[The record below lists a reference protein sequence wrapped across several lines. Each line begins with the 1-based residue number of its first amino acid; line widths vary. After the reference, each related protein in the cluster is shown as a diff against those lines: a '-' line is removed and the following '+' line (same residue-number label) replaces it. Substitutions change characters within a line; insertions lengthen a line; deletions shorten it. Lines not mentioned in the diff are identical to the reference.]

1 VTSKRRRWA
10 RWATGSSILLLL
22 LAVFSLYFQLY
33 PEFIT
38 AADPESNYVANVGP
52 GQQYDFQVDD
62 GAVLRALRVKES
74 GEPEAELR
82 LFGPDGEEIPGR
94 GPGLLDSDR
103 PGSDRE
109 TIYASVRIFEGLGAG
124 AYTLHND
131 AGTSELWLVDDLAAA
146 EVIVG
151 NPWWYLFC
159 GGCCLGL
166 PLGLVG
172 LILAVMVWS
181 DKRKAPDQYVV
192 IQDGS
197 VILTDMDS
205 IQDMQAQEGDVIET
219 ESVDGVLDPFIDE
232 EASIQKAKGEGTEQ
246 EWKKW
251 DEG

>member
-1 VTSKRRRWA
+1 MTGKRRRWA

-22 LAVFSLYFQLY
+22 LAVFSLYFHLY
-33 PEFIT
+33 PEFID
-38 AADPESNYVANVGP
+38 ASDPESNYVANVGP
-52 GQQYDFQVDD
+52 EQQYDFQVDD
-62 GAVLRALRVKES
+62 GAVLRALRIKEG

-82 LFGPDGEEIPGR
+82 MFGPDGEEISGR

-124 AYTLHND
+124 TYTLHND

-146 EVIVG
+146 EVMVG

-172 LILAVMVWS
+172 VVLAVMVWS

-197 VILTDMDS
+197 VILTDVDS
-205 IQDMQAQEGDVIET
+205 IQTMQDREGRMIET
-219 ESVDGVLDPFIDE
+219 GVVDGVPGPFVDVEAPAQEDE
-232 EASIQKAKGEGTEQ
+232 AEVNEQ
-246 EWKKW
+246 GWKKW